1 MDFKVC
7 SDCKID
13 KPKTDYYI
21 KNRKTGQV
29 QSFCKECSNI
39 RRVKRDQRFRE
50 KGLHNR
56 PPKVIHVLTTCN
68 CCGVRKRTLENF
80 RRQTNGINFEK
91 VCNSCKNIKMKE
103 RMENDPIYKS
113 KIRLRHRNRDKERM
127 ENDPIYNFKVRLRKR
142 IRESIKR
149 RGYTKKSKTY
159 DILGIDF
166 MGFRSHIEN
175 LFLEGMTWDNHG
187 EWHYDHII
195 PLCSA
200 TTYEE
205 VIKLNHYTNFQP
217 LWAEDNLKKGS
228 KIL

>member
-1 MDFKVC
+1 M
-7 SDCKID
+7 S
-13 KPKTDYYI
+13 
-21 KNRKTGQV
+21 
-29 QSFCKECSNI
+29 
-39 RRVKRDQRFRE
+39 
-50 KGLHNR
+50 
-56 PPKVIHVLTTCN
+56 TCN
-68 CCGVRKRTLENF
+68 CCGEIKKTIGNF
-80 RRQTNGINFEK
+80 GRQSNGINFEK
-91 VCNSCKNIKMKE
+91 VCYTCKNI
-103 RMENDPIYKS
+103 R
-113 KIRLRHRNRDKERM
+113 RKERM
-127 ENDPIYNFKVRLRKR
+127 ENDPIYNFKIRLRRR

-149 RGYTKKSKTY
+149 RGYTKESKTY
-159 DILGIDF
+159 DILGIDY

-175 LFLEGMTWDNHG
+175 LFLEGMTWDNYG

>member
-1 MDFKVC
+1 METIHDLIMGVDFFLKFNIFVYMNTKVC
-7 SDCKID
+7 SDCKIEKNRD
-13 KPKTDYYI
+13 DYYI
-21 KNRKTGQV
+21 KNRKTGQI
-29 QSFCKECSNI
+29 QSYCKVCSNI
-39 RRVKRDQRFRE
+39 RSVERTKRFRS
-50 KGLHNR
+50 KGLHKR
-56 PPKVIHVLTTCN
+56 SPKVIHVMTTCS
-68 CCGVRKRTLENF
+68 CCGERKKTIENF

-91 VCNSCKNIKMKE
+91 VCYSCKNVKRKE
-103 RMENDPIYKS
+103 RMDNDPIFKF
-113 KIRLRHRNRDKERM
+113 KIRLRQT
-127 ENDPIYNFKVRLRKR
+127 
-142 IRESIKR
+142 IRESVKR

-195 PLCSA
+195 PLSTA

-228 KIL
+228 KF